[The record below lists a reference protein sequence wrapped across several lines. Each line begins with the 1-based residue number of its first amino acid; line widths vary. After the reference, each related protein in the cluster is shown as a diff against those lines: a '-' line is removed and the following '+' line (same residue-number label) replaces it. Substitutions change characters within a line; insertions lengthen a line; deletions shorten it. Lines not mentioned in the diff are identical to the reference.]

1 MHGDAFDTAS
11 WPWEHERVRI
21 LPVLHGRLEFARAV
35 LAHLDA
41 IDPQVVVVE
50 VPRLVGSPW
59 LDAVRRLPAIHAL
72 RIDIDRET
80 RWLVVEPTDAA
91 VEAARWCEARGRQV
105 VAADLLVSD
114 YPDRREL
121 FPDPAVMLSLGYAR
135 YVEKCTE
142 APTGS
147 VAAAADPLRERAL
160 AAAALEA
167 SARGARVAVVC
178 GLAHARSIL
187 EEVRRGCATPL
198 FREPSPQVGVV
209 PVESA
214 SLGEVLA
221 EMPFIAACW
230 ERARTAG
237 TPCAYESPAGKVRP
251 RARVLSFPGTP
262 ARARDETP
270 AVDRDLEIEERDKN
284 RGDDLLARPRL
295 LYRLVQHAERFARE
309 TSGSEPTLAERR
321 VLHRYANALAA
332 ISGRVCPDLYEMVVA
347 ARGAVDD
354 SFARDLLRVATLWPW
369 ASERPGSVRLSASDV
384 GNDSRLVT
392 LRPRIDRISRR
403 PSLAQALR
411 RFAESPDGQQGICS
425 HVPEDIVIEGLGA
438 QLQRQGG
445 TRASRAGT
453 QVVPFTASLLDG
465 IDARETLRR
474 YIVDGRPWV
483 KEEIAVRAKVG
494 AVVVI
499 FDEDDDDDEGASERF
514 PWCQVWHGEHQN
526 ESDMAFYATDPAPGL
541 VAPGIHR
548 TEYGGLLMIWPPL
561 GLGDIWSDPAYAF
574 CVGKYERLLV
584 AALDY
589 TEQPLVVYVAPRP
602 PRTRLLALAGRL
614 GKRVVHVPPGTLSRD
629 VLRRVRTFHVL
640 ADKRLRP
647 IAEALIDPP

>member
-1 MHGDAFDTAS
+1 MHNDAFDTAS

-35 LAHLDA
+35 LAHLEVF
-41 IDPQVVVVE
+41 DPEVVVVE
-50 VPRLVGSPW
+50 VPRLVASPW

-72 RIDIDRET
+72 RIDVERES

-91 VEAARWCEARGRQV
+91 VEAARWCLAKGRPV
-105 VAADLLVSD
+105 VAADLFVSD
-114 YPDRREL
+114 YPERREP
-121 FPDPAVMLSLGYAR
+121 FPDPAVVLALGYAH
-135 YVEKCTE
+135 YVEKCAD
-142 APTGS
+142 APAF
-147 VAAAADPLRERAL
+147 AAAPADPLRERAL

-167 SARGARVAVVC
+167 SARGSRVAVVC
-178 GLAHARSIL
+178 GLAHARSVL
-187 EEVRRGCATPL
+187 REVRTGCATPL
-198 FREPSPQVGVV
+198 FRERTPQVSVV
-209 PVESA
+209 PVDAA
-214 SLGEVLA
+214 SLGEVLS
-221 EMPFIAACW
+221 EMPFVAACW
-230 ERARTAG
+230 ERARETRP
-237 TPCAYESPAGKVRP
+237 PCAYESPAGKDRP

-262 ARARDETP
+262 AGRRDETP
-270 AVDRDLEIEERDKN
+270 AIDRDLEIEERDKR
-284 RGDDLLARPRL
+284 RGDDLLSRPRL

-309 TSGSEPTLAERR
+309 TSGTEPTLAERR

-332 ISGRVCPDLYEMVVA
+332 LAGRVCPDLYEMVVA

-369 ASERPGSVRLSASDV
+369 ADARPGSVTLSASDV
-384 GNDSRLVT
+384 GHDTRLIT

-403 PSLAQALR
+403 PSLARALR
-411 RFAESPDGQQGICS
+411 RFAESPDGPQGICS

-445 TRASRAGT
+445 ARASRAGT

-465 IDARETLRR
+465 LDARETLRR

-494 AVVVI
+494 AVVIV
-499 FDEDDDDDEGASERF
+499 FDEDDDGDDGASERF

-602 PRTRLLALAGRL
+602 PRTRLLSLAARL
-614 GKRVVHVPPGTLSRD
+614 GRRVVHVPPGTLSRD
-629 VLRRVRTFHVL
+629 LLRRVRTFHVL